1 MLYGMKFAIA
11 IALAICFSSVSARD
25 TCSNESL
32 MHVKR
37 LAEKKYAGWR
47 VVALSDLAEDDKK
60 IWMKANPKSCP
71 GLVSGRF
78 DGSDV
83 QSYAINLI
91 KNVNGKNMEMLIVKK
106 AAKWRVLSEP
116 QETYRISV
124 VRALPPGRYGSLSDG
139 THVTTRSPVIG
150 YEAIEAGSVIY
161 IWKSGKYIQIMTS
174 E

>member
-1 MLYGMKFAIA
+1 
-11 IALAICFSSVSARD
+11 
-25 TCSNESL
+25 
-32 MHVKR
+32 
-37 LAEKKYAGWR
+37 
-47 VVALSDLAEDDKK
+47 
-60 IWMKANPKSCP
+60 
-71 GLVSGRF
+71 VSGRF